1 MPIESFDEVKK
12 YLEENKDKDEVKSLF
27 TGFIPK
33 DQLESYLD
41 SEEGKKLLQ
50 PKLDKY
56 FTKGL
61 ETWKANN
68 LKKEVEAEISK
79 RFPPETEEAKKL
91 RELQEK
97 LENMEKQATREKMKN
112 NAIKM
117 LNEKGLPVGLA
128 DYFHADT
135 DEGMNE
141 IINAIEGMWK
151 NTLEAKVNERIKGK
165 TPPAGNSNKEPSGMT
180 KEKLLKM
187 PMSERVK
194 FFNENKEEFERLMN
208 S

>member
-1 MPIESFDEVKK
+1 
-12 YLEENKDKDEVKSLF
+12 
-27 TGFIPK
+27 
-33 DQLESYLD
+33 
-41 SEEGKKLLQ
+41 
-50 PKLDKY
+50 
-56 FTKGL
+56 
-61 ETWKANN
+61 
-68 LKKEVEAEISK
+68 
-79 RFPPETEEAKKL
+79 
-91 RELQEK
+91 
-97 LENMEKQATREKMKN
+97 MEKQAIREKMKN

-151 NTLEAKVNERIKGK
+151 NALEAKVNERIKGK
-165 TPPAGNSNKEPSGMT
+165 TPPAGNSNKEPVKMT
-180 KEKLLKM
+180 KEQLLKM

>member
-1 MPIESFDEVKK
+1 MPIENFDEVKK
-12 YLEENKDKDEVKSLF
+12 YLEENKDTDEVKSLF

-33 DQLESYLD
+33 DQLESFLD
-41 SEEGKKLLQ
+41 GEEGKKLLQ

-68 LKKEVEAEISK
+68 LKKELEAEINK
-79 RFPPETEEAKKL
+79 RFPAETEEAKKL

-112 NAIKM
+112 NAVKV

-128 DYFHADT
+128 DYFHADS
-135 DEGMNE
+135 EESMAE
-141 IINAIEGMWK
+141 IINALEGMWK
-151 NTLEAKVNERIKGK
+151 NNMEAAVNAKIKGK

-194 FFNENKEEFERLMN
+194 FFNENKEEFEKLMN